1 MFDEIKKTIPEVD
14 ENDYQKIYHNVIS
27 KKEIKKNKTKKNIS
41 LFTMA
46 ICLILLVLFISIP
59 LNTYIKNDINETP
72 KGDSYVEGDNGIENN
87 NPEKGDNA
95 SNGLKENSYNN
106 NKSIELLGI
115 AAYKEFDNYKKTS
128 FKKLENDTDLQVSYP
143 FQYVKIKSAYKFTI
157 NIDDIN
163 DKLAKSIIENSCGL
177 GEVEVVIADFIT
189 YTKEGNSLI
198 ENIEDTLISLRGYNG
213 YYTILSNSQINKDGE
228 TITIFSSHKQLTNNE
243 VIKDFTPPVLSIFL
257 KEYSDNKYIYFKSS
271 DNLLT
276 FNSYNQEYAI
286 KNEGNIEKVDNDTL
300 YSVLDVIKV
309 PTIQI
314 NVTIK
319 DIDKEK
325 RILEVISNQ
334 NLQYVIVNEN
344 INISQFEIGQIII
357 VEYDMLFDSYNPFS
371 VTANKITIYE
381 GDKL

>member
-1 MFDEIKKTIPEVD
+1 MFDEIKKTIPEAD

-27 KKEIKKNKTKKNIS
+27 KKEVKKNKTKKNIS

-59 LNTYIKNDINETP
+59 LNNKEAPKDDIYLDDDAGNQN
-72 KGDSYVEGDNGIENN
+72 SSS
-87 NPEKGDNA
+87 EKGDNVDN
-95 SNGLKENSYNN
+95 SLEENSYNN

-177 GEVEVVIADFIT
+177 GEVEVVVADFGAYIE
-189 YTKEGNSLI
+189 EGNSLI

-276 FNSYNQEYAI
+276 FNSYNQEDAFI
-286 KNEGNIEKVDNDTL
+286 NEGSIEKVDNDTL

-319 DIDKEK
+319 GIDKEQ

-344 INISQFEIGQIII
+344 IDINQFEKGQIII

-371 VTANKITIYE
+371 ATANKITIYE

>member
-27 KKEIKKNKTKKNIS
+27 KKEVKKNKTKKNIS

-59 LNTYIKNDINETP
+59 LNTYTKNDINETP
-72 KGDSYVEGDNGIENN
+72 KGDSYVEGNNEIENN
-87 NPEKGDNA
+87 GPEKGDNA
-95 SNGLKENSYNN
+95 SNGLKENDDIN

-115 AAYKEFDNYKKTS
+115 AAYKEFENYKKTS
-128 FKKLENDTDLQVSYP
+128 FKKLENDTYLQVSYP
-143 FQYVKIKSAYKFTI
+143 FEYVKIKSAYKFTI

-163 DKLAKSIIENSCGL
+163 DKLAKTTIENSCGL

-189 YTKEGNSLI
+189 YTKEGQSLVM
-198 ENIEDTLISLRGYNG
+198 NVEDTLISLRGYNG
-213 YYTILSNSQINKDGE
+213 YYTILSNSQRNMNGE
-228 TITIFSSHKQLTNNE
+228 IITIFSSHKQLTSNE
-243 VIKDFTPPVLSIFL
+243 VIKNFTPPVLSIFL
-257 KEYSDNKYIYFKSS
+257 KEYKENNYIYFETS
-271 DNLLT
+271 DNLLGYGA
-276 FNSYNQEYAI
+276 YNEEYAFI
-286 KNEGNIEKVDNDTL
+286 NKGSIERVDNDTL
-300 YSVLDVIKV
+300 YSVLDVVKV

-314 NVTIK
+314 NITIK
-319 DIDKEK
+319 NIDKEK

-334 NLQYVIVNEN
+334 NLQYVIVNES

-357 VEYDMLFDSYNPFS
+357 VEYDMLFDDYNPLT
-371 VTANKITIYE
+371 VNANKIIIYE

>member
-27 KKEIKKNKTKKNIS
+27 KKEVKKNKTKKNIS

-72 KGDSYVEGDNGIENN
+72 KGDSYVEGDNNN
-87 NPEKGDNA
+87 NPGKGDNA
-95 SNGLKENSYNN
+95 SNGLKENSYN

-128 FKKLENDTDLQVSYP
+128 FKKLENDTDLQVSYS

-177 GEVEVVIADFIT
+177 GEVEVVIADFGAYIE
-189 YTKEGNSLI
+189 EGNSLI

-228 TITIFSSHKQLTNNE
+228 TITIFSSHKQLTSNE

-257 KEYSDNKYIYFKSS
+257 KEYNDNKYIYFKSS
-271 DNLLT
+271 ENLLT
-276 FNSYNQEYAI
+276 FNSYNQEYAFI
-286 KNEGNIEKVDNDTL
+286 NEGSIEKVDNDTL

-319 DIDKEK
+319 NIDKEQ

-344 INISQFEIGQIII
+344 IDISQFEIGQIII